1 MHRARHKSN
10 RSVPTNRA
18 KFSQLPCK
26 KKEREK
32 HVWNNCAYLRRYVCG
47 CVCVSTHGA
56 RRAICTYCIR
66 EHAHSSC
73 KIYFAFSSDTR
84 YVLHGAFSGEFLAS
98 AASRTRERPIH
109 RCAALF
115 TSRRVTR
122 GKISPRR
129 APVKMIYIEWY
140 IARSKRE
147 RFLGVPMLVS
157 FVRSRWPIPSF
168 FFIVT
173 ELIFMQQ

>member
-18 KFSQLPCK
+18 KFSPLPCK

-56 RRAICTYCIR
+56 RRAIYTYCIR

-84 YVLHGAFSGEFLAS
+84 YVLHGAFSGEF
-98 AASRTRERPIH
+98 
-109 RCAALF
+109 RCIPDARATDSSL
-115 TSRRVTR
+115 
-122 GKISPRR
+122 RR
-129 APVKMIYIEWY
+129 AFYVAPCDSGKNLTAPRAREDDLYWVIYRAEQE
-140 IARSKRE
+140 RE